1 MSRVIVG
8 QASSL
13 YQRCD
18 SREGLTCL
26 KDSVCRRDCV
36 WRAKVVESIKRAEAR
51 D

>member
-26 KDSVCRRDCV
+26 RIVFAGVTVYGEQKL
-36 WRAKVVESIKRAEAR
+36 WRL
-51 D
+51 